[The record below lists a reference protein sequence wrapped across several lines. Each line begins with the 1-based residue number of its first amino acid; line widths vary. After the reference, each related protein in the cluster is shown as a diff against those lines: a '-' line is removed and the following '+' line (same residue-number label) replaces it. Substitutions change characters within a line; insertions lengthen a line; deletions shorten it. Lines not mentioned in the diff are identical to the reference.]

1 MLQKD
6 LKCIYSSYIIYIY
19 KKKNDLQRML
29 TGQEASRFTK
39 IMASPLPCT
48 LDTITFVIYARQ

>member
-1 MLQKD
+1 
-6 LKCIYSSYIIYIY
+6 
-19 KKKNDLQRML
+19 ML